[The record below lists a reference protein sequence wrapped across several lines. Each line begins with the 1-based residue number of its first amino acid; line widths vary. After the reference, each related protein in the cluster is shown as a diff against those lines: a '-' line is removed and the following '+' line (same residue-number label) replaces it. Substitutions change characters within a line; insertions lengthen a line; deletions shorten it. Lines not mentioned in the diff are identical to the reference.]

1 MLCMILI
8 KCQEQDMN
16 KAIRLYDKK
25 ELILFLILC
34 ALVVFLM
41 NIKSAQN
48 VTIKTINYTMS
59 DSTWDNFYPN
69 K

>member
-1 MLCMILI
+1 
-8 KCQEQDMN
+8 MN
-16 KAIRLYDKK
+16 KTIRLYDKK

-34 ALVVFLM
+34 AIVLFMIGM
-41 NIKSAQN
+41 NRTQYIE
-48 VTIKTINYTMS
+48 IKTIKYTTS